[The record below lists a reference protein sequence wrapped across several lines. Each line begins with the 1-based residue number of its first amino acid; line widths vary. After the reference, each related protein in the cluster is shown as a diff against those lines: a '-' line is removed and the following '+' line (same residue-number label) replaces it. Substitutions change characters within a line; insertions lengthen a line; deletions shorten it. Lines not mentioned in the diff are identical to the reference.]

1 MALTKT
7 ESMYKYIKIG
17 SHLGKKFVNPDMEN
31 YHMGV
36 RNNIA
41 IVDIK
46 ATLLSFY
53 RSLYVIKK
61 VIDSRGHIFF
71 LNTSPE
77 LSSLVQKVANT
88 IQSDL
93 SLQVVRP
100 VAYDSSGPSD
110 PLLARPTLRNNQS
123 AFHLAS
129 EYDWPLHIGYCNDKW
144 SGGTLTNWKQI
155 DQSVAIF
162 AKFKFYKE
170 TSPLKSTSCP
180 YYAYSPAA
188 PASPSASTSRLRHYI
203 KKQTNVTG
211 GSREKVTQNRK
222 ALLPLFQSAKRKG
235 LAHNSLDEG
244 ASSAFSKRE
253 AQGWLPGLINYRA
266 PESTKPLQKHRVPA
280 AEIKKNSRYIKM
292 KKCFRGLIILNKIIK
307 QTQFYRIQAILHNY
321 PCASR
326 LFCASRPCAHYL
338 HQCATVLRPIKRS
351 SHGIERM
358 TYRPY
363 ACPMTF
369 CYQIPLLYDAF
380 QCLGCS
386 RRSRA
391 FVAPGCVAQR
401 SKWLHHRCVTY
412 STLNVARFVQ
422 LIYRIFKRSQAA
434 IQSGRRLCESLQ
446 NVIEDGT
453 APELSGLRAHFDR
466 PSIRYLQRSCTH
478 VSFKYTHGRCARSG
492 YHKSAPKGRDALQV
506 EGSKTYKPFDPL
518 NDYPYK
524 VLIVKWLLL
533 GRKIGD
539 ISRKFYPRSTTLRPS
554 SIDRALFCKTVSGF
568 TQARGALDFVEPDL
582 NICRRYN
589 RPVTYDTQLCL
600 NSISDLSHHII
611 SNIKKSDGLASQ
623 QQARLKA
630 SSNSYVGHR
639 SHPGS
644 TKSSPPGPVHSC
656 NLLIVLNPN
665 ENRVAIREANSVG
678 LPVLS
683 FADSNTK
690 LMGITYPVIGNV
702 GSFKFIHLYMSWILK
717 LIRNRMRRIPRRSR
731 PD

>member
-1 MALTKT
+1 
-7 ESMYKYIKIG
+7 
-17 SHLGKKFVNPDMEN
+17 MEN

-61 VIDSRGHIFF
+61 VIDSRGLILF

-88 IQSDL
+88 IQSNL
-93 SLQVVRP
+93 SIQVVRP
-100 VAYDSSGPSD
+100 VPYDSSGPSD

-180 YYAYSPAA
+180 YYAYLCSS
-188 PASPSASTSRLRHYI
+188 ASPSASTSRLRHYI
-203 KKQTNVTG
+203 NKQTNVTG

-222 ALLPLFQSAKRKG
+222 ALRASAKRKG

-244 ASSAFSKRE
+244 ASRKRE
-253 AQGWLPGLINYRA
+253 AQGWLPGFINYRA
-266 PESTKPLQKHRVPA
+266 PESTKPLQKHRAPA

-326 LFCASRPCAHYL
+326 KREAPCAHSI

-363 ACPMTF
+363 ASPMTF
-369 CYQIPLLYDAF
+369 CYQIPLLYDVF
-380 QCLGCS
+380 QGLGCS

-391 FVAPGCVAQR
+391 LVAPGCVAQR

-412 STLNVARFVQ
+412 PTLNVVQ
-422 LIYRIFKRSQAA
+422 LIYRIFTRSQAA
-434 IQSGRRLCESLQ
+434 IQSGQRLCESLQ
-446 NVIEDGT
+446 NVIEDGI

-506 EGSKTYKPFDPL
+506 EGSNTCKPFDPL

-524 VLIVKWLLL
+524 VLILKWLLL
-533 GRKIGD
+533 GRKTGD
-539 ISRKFYPRSTTLRPS
+539 ISRKFYPRSTTHRPS
-554 SIDRALFCKTVSGF
+554 SIDRALFCKTISGF
-568 TQARGALDFVEPDL
+568 TQARGALDLVEPDL
-582 NICRRYN
+582 NICRR

-600 NSISDLSHHII
+600 NSISDLSNHII
-611 SNIKKSDGLASQ
+611 SNIKKSDGR

-630 SSNSYVGHR
+630 CSHSYVGHR

-644 TKSSPPGPVHSC
+644 TKASPPGPVHSC

-690 LMGITYPVIGNV
+690 LTGITYPVIGNV

-717 LIRNRMRRIPRRSR
+717 LIRHRMRRRPRRSP

>member
-36 RNNIA
+36 RNNVA

-88 IQSDL
+88 IQSNL
-93 SLQVVRP
+93 SIQVVRP

-110 PLLARPTLRNNQS
+110 PPLARPTWRNNQS
-123 AFHLAS
+123 SFHLAS
-129 EYDWPLHIGYCNDKW
+129 EYDWPLRIGYCNDKW

-180 YYAYSPAA
+180 YYAYLCSS
-188 PASPSASTSRLRHYI
+188 ASPSASTSRLRHYI

-211 GSREKVTQNRK
+211 GSREKVAQNRK
-222 ALLPLFQSAKRKG
+222 LKKRKG

-253 AQGWLPGLINYRA
+253 AQGWLPGNYRA
-266 PESTKPLQKHRVPA
+266 PESTQPLQKHRAPA

-326 LFCASRPCAHYL
+326 KLTIPSASRFVRVEKAEQAPCAHYI

-351 SHGIERM
+351 SHCIERM

-363 ACPMTF
+363 ASPMTF
-369 CYQIPLLYDAF
+369 CYQIPLLYDLF
-380 QCLGCS
+380 QRLGCS

-391 FVAPGCVAQR
+391 FVALGCVAQR

-412 STLNVARFVQ
+412 PFVQ
-422 LIYRIFKRSQAA
+422 LI
-434 IQSGRRLCESLQ
+434 
-446 NVIEDGT
+446 
-453 APELSGLRAHFDR
+453 
-466 PSIRYLQRSCTH
+466 
-478 VSFKYTHGRCARSG
+478 
-492 YHKSAPKGRDALQV
+492 
-506 EGSKTYKPFDPL
+506 
-518 NDYPYK
+518 
-524 VLIVKWLLL
+524 
-533 GRKIGD
+533 
-539 ISRKFYPRSTTLRPS
+539 
-554 SIDRALFCKTVSGF
+554 
-568 TQARGALDFVEPDL
+568 
-582 NICRRYN
+582 
-589 RPVTYDTQLCL
+589 
-600 NSISDLSHHII
+600 
-611 SNIKKSDGLASQ
+611 
-623 QQARLKA
+623 
-630 SSNSYVGHR
+630 
-639 SHPGS
+639 
-644 TKSSPPGPVHSC
+644 
-656 NLLIVLNPN
+656 
-665 ENRVAIREANSVG
+665 
-678 LPVLS
+678 
-683 FADSNTK
+683 
-690 LMGITYPVIGNV
+690 
-702 GSFKFIHLYMSWILK
+702 
-717 LIRNRMRRIPRRSR
+717 
-731 PD
+731 